1 MSLDGRMMIGTEA
14 YQVMP
19 VPCLPSQ
26 IPQQPA
32 MACLTRQ
39 PNTHTSWATT
49 TTTYRGFHPPYQELY
64 NAVPNLAATSTMMQK
79 KLTNDSPPA
88 FKKCPSVPLPQLY
101 RTSFHVGYYVPPS
114 VEPGDLYG

>member
-1 MSLDGRMMIGTEA
+1 MGAEA
-14 YQVMP
+14 YQVVP
-19 VPCLPSQ
+19 VACLP
-26 IPQQPA
+26 PHLPHQPA

-49 TTTYRGFHPPYQELY
+49 TTTYGGYHPAYQGPY
-64 NAVPNLAATSTMMQK
+64 NTMHSLTTPPALMQK
-79 KLTNDSPPA
+79 KPTSGSPPA
-88 FKKCPSVPLPQLY
+88 SKKCPSVPLPQLS